1 MVTAYLLYNG
11 SATSCAV
18 QAKADRCRRS
28 ESESEQGVQFVGL
41 DPKPGDLAMSRL
53 KVR

>member
-1 MVTAYLLYNG
+1 MGQRLKVSSEL
-11 SATSCAV
+11 
-18 QAKADRCRRS
+18 KADRRMRS
-28 ESESEQGVQFVGL
+28 ESESEQGVQFVVL